1 MCEYMSINP
10 LSGETYNEFVER
22 QMHLEKRR
30 KHVAELTT
38 AEQMAIIA
46 RADDLRFDGKLPLV
60 RERKGK

>member
-10 LSGETYNEFVER
+10 LGGETYDEFVKR
-22 QMHLEKRR
+22 QMYLEKQR

-38 AEQMAIIA
+38 AEQMAIIS

-60 RERKGK
+60 RERR

>member
-10 LSGETYNEFVER
+10 LGGETYDEFVER

>member
-10 LSGETYNEFVER
+10 LDGETYDKFVKR
-22 QMHLEKRR
+22 QMYLEKQR

-38 AEQMAIIA
+38 TEQMAIIA

-60 RERKGK
+60 RERR

>member
-10 LSGETYNEFVER
+10 LGGETYDEFVER
-22 QMHLEKRR
+22 QMCLEKRR
-30 KHVAELTT
+30 KHVAELTI

-60 RERKGK
+60 RERR